1 MGTKWT
7 TNEIA
12 LLRKHYSIRGPKG
25 LQELLPGRTAAAIE
39 NQAGSLGLYF
49 EASHKTNTIT
59 AAAAL
64 TQEEIDNVAKQKIL
78 KFLGGGKHKGLIDVC
93 NHLDKS
99 PAAIQKYL
107 TELKKEHYNISLKPE
122 GVSLASDPLQGGK
135 QVIDV
140 EKYFGSSRE
149 VTFGVISDMHY
160 GNVHSREEL
169 IKLQYEIFKREGV
182 EIVFECGNM
191 IDGELHL
198 NRYELVASG
207 IDGQVNY
214 LVNHAP
220 RVDGVTTYFITGDD
234 HEGWLA
240 HNVGINIGAHIQD
253 SFERAGRT
261 DWKYLGFLE
270 ADVEFKT
277 REGGACVRLAHPGGG
292 TAYALS
298 YTLQKIVESLQGG
311 EKPHVYLSGHYHKMG
326 YWMVR
331 NIHTFL
337 VGCMEDQTTFMRKKH
352 IEAHL
357 GAYIVRMTLAPNGT
371 ILKILP
377 EAFPYFDK
385 KVYQVNG
392 DYNMPGLEVVE
403 AKKKKPAPVKTF

>member
-1 MGTKWT
+1 MGTKW
-7 TNEIA
+7 NAHELS
-12 LLRKHYSIRGPKG
+12 LLRNHYHKLGSLGMVK
-25 LQELLPGRTAAAIE
+25 LLPGRSAASISMQSSRMNLE
-39 NQAGSLGLYF
+39 YVGNSHE
-49 EASHKTNTIT
+49 EAVKDSGVDLE
-59 AAAAL
+59 AVER
-64 TQEEIDNVAKQKIL
+64 QRIL
-78 KFLGGGKHKGLIDVC
+78 KFLNGGKSRSLIDIC
-93 NHLDKS
+93 NHLDKA
-99 PAAIQKYL
+99 PASVEKYL
-107 TELKKEHYNISLKPE
+107 EILKKEHYNIHLKTE
-122 GVSLASDPLQGGK
+122 GISLAADPLMGGK
-135 QVIDV
+135 TVIDV
-140 EKYFGSSRE
+140 EKYFGNSRE
-149 VTFGVISDMHY
+149 VTFGVISDLHY

-169 IKLQYEIFKREGV
+169 IKFQYEIFKKQGV

-198 NRYELVASG
+198 NRYELVATG
-207 IDGQVNY
+207 IDGQINY

-220 RVDGVTTYFITGDD
+220 KIEGITTYFITGDD

-240 HNVGINIGAHIQD
+240 HNVGINIGHLIQD

-277 REGGACVRLAHPGGG
+277 KEGGTSVRLAHPGGG

-311 EKPHVYLSGHYHKMG
+311 EKPHVYLSGHYHKLG

-371 ILKILP
+371 ILRIIP
-377 EAFPYFDK
+377 EAYPYFDRK
-385 KVYQVNG
+385 IYQVNT
-392 DYNMPGLEVVE
+392 DFKMPGLVVAE
-403 AKKKKPAPVKTF
+403 TARKAGVKPAKIF